1 MCAECEAGRQ
11 RTWMTRGQSSRQ
23 PSLIL
28 AASERFSTHDLAV
41 VNEELRGALT
51 GAADYRQQSGELLAR
66 DQAQRAA
73 FGTGKH
79 GPVGVIFFPDATGVF
94 QHEDRAGDHLFR
106 DPLA

>member
-11 RTWMTRGQSSRQ
+11 RTWMTRGRSSRQ

-41 VNEELRGALT
+41 VNEELRRALT
-51 GAADYRQQSGELLAR
+51 GTADYREQSGELLAR
-66 DQAQRAA
+66 DQAQGAT
-73 FGTGKH
+73 FGTGEH
-79 GPVGVIFFPDATGVF
+79 GPIGIVFFSDAARVL
-94 QHEDRAGDHLFR
+94 QHEDGAGEHLFR